1 MFISLFLQC
10 QYIQIEIVINKY
22 KVVHTGPN
30 TQSGGLNTGLFNKEY
45 QGSLKLNVA
54 NPPINEAE
62 NVMIRNNINVT
73 ILFFKIMFIHI
84 KKK

>member
-1 MFISLFLQC
+1 MFISLFLEC

-22 KVVHTGPN
+22 KIVHTGPK
-30 TQSGGLNTGLFNKEY
+30 TQSGGLKTGLFNIEY
-45 QGSLKLNVA
+45 QGSLKVTVA

-73 ILFFKIMFIHI
+73 ILFFNIMFIHN
-84 KKK
+84 KK

>member
-1 MFISLFLQC
+1 MSRFLQC
-10 QYIQIEIVINKY
+10 QKSHIAIVIIKY

-30 TQSGGLNTGLFNKEY
+30 TQSGGLKTGLFNKEY
-45 QGSLKLNVA
+45 QGSLKVNVA

-73 ILFFKIMFIHI
+73 ILFFNIMFIHI

>member
-1 MFISLFLQC
+1 VFISLFLEC

-22 KVVHTGPN
+22 KIVHTGPN
-30 TQSGGLNTGLFNKEY
+30 TQSGGLKTGLFNKEY
-45 QGSLKLNVA
+45 QGSLKVTVA

-73 ILFFKIMFIHI
+73 ILFFNIMFIHN
-84 KKK
+84 KK

>member
-1 MFISLFLQC
+1 MFISLFLEC

-22 KVVHTGPN
+22 KMVHTGPN
-30 TQSGGLNTGLFNKEY
+30 TQSGGLKTGLFNKEY
-45 QGSLKLNVA
+45 QGPLKVNVA

-73 ILFFKIMFIHI
+73 ILFFNIMFIHN
-84 KKK
+84 KK